1 MANRIQLRVRATGQ
15 EFSFAEGQQI
25 SVGRSGGGASFEVQ
39 DPTGSM
45 SRSHMQMLLDG
56 PNLQVI
62 DTNSTNGVFI
72 NGARL
77 NAAEA
82 YQMKAGDSLSAG
94 SVDFEVSFMLEP
106 VAQPAAAPVTGSN
119 PVPQG
124 AGNSS
129 IEFEHSA
136 QTGLFLSM
144 VSQGRPIRVGRGAGN
159 DFQID
164 PSDLTVSRNHA
175 QFVLENGQWYVV
187 DLNSR
192 NGVFVNSKRVF
203 GKTPIGPNDQIF
215 ICLHAFS
222 LSQGYSDLR
231 QEVAIKAD
239 GIEKKYPNGYV
250 GLKRL
255 SLNIP
260 YGKFVAVMGPSG
272 CGKSTLLKVL
282 NADNPATSGSVKIH
296 GLDLV
301 KHFPLLKKKI
311 GYVPQDDIIHRELT
325 VEQTMFFC
333 AKLRM
338 PKETPKQMLQ
348 EKIMQVLL
356 SLFDED
362 KTKAIY
368 YKTVSSLSGGERKR
382 LSIAVELLTD
392 PTILFLDE
400 PTSPL
405 DPESIHEF
413 LTKLNNLKARGTTII
428 MVTHKPEDL
437 NYVDDVVFLGSG
449 GVHVFY
455 GKSDEIMSHFNKESI
470 VEVYGLLSNKQVA
483 NDFYAKRYSNVGGDD
498 NFKQGQNQFTK
509 AKKEPFFH
517 QLSWLS
523 RRYFQIKFNDKGNLL
538 LLLAQPVII
547 GTLISVIFKEFQLG
561 AMFLMAI
568 ASIWFGVSNAAKEI
582 VSEQSIYKRERMFN
596 LWINAYVLSKI
607 LVLSLISMIQL
618 LVFEAIIYFRFSLFP
633 VDGFEEVFQQN
644 FIGAFGFMTFLA
656 ISSTLL
662 GLMLSAIFDNT
673 EKVMTVVPIAL
684 MPQIMLAGVITKID
698 NAGME
703 VLSWLTF
710 GRWGTEGLA
719 RVQDGSVYDG
729 DLSEV
734 PQDLES
740 VIAYI
745 PTMVTDTNTME
756 NGTTMITTMMDP
768 NETEVATRSALSLL
782 DFYNE
787 ELVDKGE
794 LIGDFM
800 NSLQANIG
808 AMMFLNVIFYLLI
821 YVFLKK
827 KDSV

>member
-1 MANRIQLRVRATGQ
+1 MQYKITVKGNNQ
-15 EFSFAEGQQI
+15 EFIVDEGRQFSI
-25 SVGRSGGGASFEVQ
+25 GRVGGGASFEVE
-39 DPTGSM
+39 DSSGSL
-45 SRSHMQMLLDG
+45 SRGHMQVFVQDG
-56 PNLQVI
+56 NIQII
-62 DTNSTNGVFI
+62 DTNSTNGVYV
-72 NGARL
+72 NGQKLRPAEPYLL
-77 NAAEA
+77 NL
-82 YQMKAGDSLSAG
+82 GDSFKAG
-94 SVDFEVSFMLEP
+94 SVEMQMQQISSSSNVGTAKKKSSATLRSNRGVDFSHN
-106 VAQPAAAPVTGSN
+106 AQS
-119 PVPQG
+119 
-124 AGNSS
+124 
-129 IEFEHSA
+129 
-136 QTGLFLSM
+136 GLFLSM
-144 VSQGRPIRVGRGAGN
+144 MSQSRPIRIGRGEGN
-159 DFQID
+159 DFKID
-164 PSDLTVSRNHA
+164 PNDLTVSRNHA
-175 QFVLENGQWYVV
+175 QLIYENGQWYLI

-203 GKTPIGPNDQIF
+203 GKTPISVDDQIF

-222 LSQGYSDLR
+222 LSKGYADLR
-231 QEVAIKAD
+231 QEVAIQAE
-239 GIEKKYPNGYV
+239 GIEKKFPNGYV
-250 GLKRL
+250 GLKQL
-255 SLNIP
+255 NLNIA
-260 YGKFVAVMGPSG
+260 YGRFVAVMGPSG

-282 NADNPATSGSVKIH
+282 NADNPASSGSVKIH

-301 KHFPLLKKKI
+301 ENFSLLKKKI

-325 VEQTMFFC
+325 VEQTMYFC

-338 PKETPKQMLQ
+338 PKETPMQMAQ
-348 EKIMQVLL
+348 EKIMSVLL
-356 SLFDED
+356 SLFDEE

-413 LTKLNNLKARGTTII
+413 LTKLNNLKSRGTTII

-437 NYVDDVVFLGSG
+437 NYVDDVCFLGSG
-449 GVHVFY
+449 GVHVFF
-455 GKSDEIMSHFNKESI
+455 GDSDDIMSYFKKESI
-470 VEVYGLLSNKQVA
+470 VQVYGLLSNKQVA
-483 NDFYAKRYSNVGGDD
+483 NDFYKKRYSGAEGQE
-498 NFKQGQNQFTK
+498 NFKKGQTHPTAVQRDS
-509 AKKEPFFH
+509 FFH

-547 GTLISVIFKEFQLG
+547 GALISIIFSEFQLG

-582 VSEQSIYKRERMFN
+582 VGEQSIFKRERMFN

-607 LVLSLISMIQL
+607 AVLSLISMAQL

-633 VDGFEEVFQQN
+633 VDGFEDVLQQN
-644 FIGAFGFMTFLA
+644 FFGAFAFMTFLA

-662 GLMLSAIFDNT
+662 GLMLSAIFDST

-684 MPQIMLAGVITKID
+684 MPQIMLAGVITRID
-698 NAGME
+698 NYGME
-703 VLSWLTF
+703 ILSFLTF

-719 RVQDGSVYDG
+719 RIQDGSVYDG
-729 DLSEV
+729 DLTEV
-734 PQDLES
+734 PKDIES
-740 VIAYI
+740 VIAYV
-745 PTMVTDTNTME
+745 PTLKTDSIIKPDGSVIIN
-756 NGTTMITTMMDP
+756 NMMDP
-768 NETEVATRSALSLL
+768 NETEVSTRSALSLL

-787 ELVDKGE
+787 ELVDNGD
-794 LIGDFM
+794 LIGDFF
-800 NSLQANIG
+800 NSMSANLV
-808 AMMFLNVIFYLLI
+808 AMLALNITFYTFI

>member
-1 MANRIQLRVRATGQ
+1 MAAQYKLTVKATGQ
-15 EFSFAEGQQI
+15 EFSFEEGRQI
-25 SVGRSGGGASFEVQ
+25 SVGRKGGGASFEVE
-39 DPTGSM
+39 DPSGSL
-45 SRSHMQMLLDG
+45 SRAHLQIFVDG
-56 PNLQVI
+56 GKIQII
-62 DTNSTNGVFI
+62 DTNSTNGVFV
-72 NGARL
+72 NGNQL
-77 NAAEA
+77 NAAQA
-82 YQMKAGDSLSAG
+82 YAISPGDQLKAG
-94 SVDFEVSFMLEP
+94 SVELVLSELAP
-106 VAQPAAAPVTGSN
+106 VQAAPQEAPNTKAQPAESQV
-119 PVPQG
+119 
-124 AGNSS
+124 
-129 IEFEHSA
+129 EFQHNA

-144 VSQGRPIRVGRGAGN
+144 VSQGRPIRVGRGEGN
-159 DFQID
+159 DFKID

-203 GKTPIGPNDQIF
+203 GKTPIGPNDQVF
-215 ICLHAFS
+215 ICLHVFS

-231 QEVAIKAD
+231 QEVAIKAQ

-250 GLKRL
+250 GLKQL
-255 SLNIP
+255 NLNIP

-282 NADNPATSGSVKIH
+282 NADNPATSGTVKIH

-301 KHFPLLKKKI
+301 DHFPLLKKKI

-338 PKETPKQMLQ
+338 PKETPKQMIQ
-348 EKIMQVLL
+348 EKIMSVLM

-368 YKTVSSLSGGERKR
+368 YKTVASLSGGERKR

-437 NYVDDVVFLGSG
+437 NYVDDVCFLGSG

-455 GKSDEIMSHFNKESI
+455 GKADDIMGHFDKESI
-470 VEVYGLLSNKQVA
+470 VQVYGLLSNKQVA
-483 NDFYAKRYSNVGGDD
+483 NDYYQKRYSGAQSED
-498 NFKQGQNQFTK
+498 NFKHGQSQVSPTK
-509 AKKEPFFH
+509 REPFFH

-538 LLLAQPVII
+538 LLLAQPLII
-547 GTLISVIFKEFQLG
+547 GALISVIFNEFQLG

-607 LVLSLISMIQL
+607 SVLTLISMVQL
-618 LVFEAIIYFRFSLFP
+618 FVFELIIYFRFKLFP
-633 VDGFEEVFQQN
+633 LEGFEEVFQQN
-644 FIGAFGFMTFLA
+644 FLATFGFMTFLA
-656 ISSTLL
+656 VSSTLL
-662 GLMLSAIFDNT
+662 GLMLSAVFDNT

-698 NAGME
+698 NWGME
-703 VLSWLTF
+703 LLSFLTF

-729 DLSEV
+729 DLAEV
-734 PQDLES
+734 PKDIES
-740 VIAYI
+740 VMAYL
-745 PTMVTDTNTME
+745 PTMKTDTN
-756 NGTTMITTMMDP
+756 NLPDGTKIINNMMDP
-768 NETEVATRSALSLL
+768 NETEAVPRSALSLL

-787 ELVDKGE
+787 DLVDNGD

-800 NSLQANIG
+800 NSMSSNIG
-808 AMMFLNVIFYLLI
+808 AMMALNIIFYILI